1 VETIVVAGSLAQPP
15 AYGGHAW
22 VFLNWLLGFQR
33 LGFDVL
39 FLDRASPEADVG
51 RLRDLL
57 APHGIEHALVGPGA
71 APRELVDRVG
81 RSRFLLDVMG
91 FLEDEEL
98 LAAAPRRVFLDL
110 DPGFPQ
116 MWRELGLAD
125 VLAGHD
131 DFVTVGGNVGREGCG
146 VPDCG
151 LAWIATKQPVVLD
164 LWPPSAGDAGRFV
177 TVGAW
182 RGPFAPVEYEGRTY
196 GLRVHEFR
204 KLAELP
210 ERTDAKFDAALDI
223 HPGDEQ
229 DAELLRGHGW
239 NLLDPIAATGDPAR
253 YQRLVQEAGAE
264 LGVAKSI
271 YVETRS
277 GWFSDRS
284 ACFLASGKPALV
296 QDTGLEE
303 LLPLGS
309 GLLAYRTLDE
319 AVAGVETIRS
329 DYERHALAARA
340 IAEEHFDSDRVLG
353 RLLEE
358 LGA

>member
-1 VETIVVAGSLAQPP
+1 MIAGSLAQPP

-22 VFLNWLLGFQR
+22 VFLNWLLGFRR
-33 LGFDVL
+33 LGFEVL
-39 FLDRASPEADVG
+39 FLDRASPAADES
-51 RLRDLL
+51 RLAELL
-57 APHGIEHALVGPGA
+57 APFGIEHALVRPGPA
-71 APRELVDRVG
+71 ARELVERVG
-81 RSRFLLDVMG
+81 RSRFLLNVMG
-91 FLEDEEL
+91 FLDHEAL

-125 VLAGHD
+125 VFSGHD
-131 DFVTVGGNVGREGCG
+131 AFVTVGGNVGREGCA
-146 VPDCG
+146 VPTCG
-151 LAWIATKQPVVLD
+151 LAWLATKQPVVLD
-164 LWPPSAGDAGRFV
+164 LWPPTAAADPGRFV

-204 KLAELP
+204 KLVELP
-210 ERTDAKFDAALDI
+210 ERADAEFEAALDI
-223 HPGDEQ
+223 HPGDER
-229 DAELLRGHGW
+229 DRELLLAHGW
-239 NLLDPIAATGDPAR
+239 RLIDPAAATGDPAR
-253 YQRLVQEAGAE
+253 YQSLVRQAGAE
-264 LGVAKSI
+264 LGVAKNI

-296 QDTGLEE
+296 QDTGLGD
-303 LLPLGS
+303 LLPLGA
-309 GLLAYRTLDE
+309 GLRAYSTLAE
-319 AVAGVETIRS
+319 AVAGVAAIRS

-340 IAEEHFDSDRVLG
+340 IAEEHFDSDVVLG

-358 LGA
+358 LGP